1 MTNLELE
8 IKAKEQAEIFR
19 KQHDLGNTDAIALHN
34 LLLKLNVLTIFL
46 PLSGNF
52 AGMALKQEDE
62 KFMLINANHP
72 ICKQNFSI
80 AHELYHLF
88 IQEDF
93 KVQLSFQNNQ
103 DDIEKQADFFAVH
116 LLMPKQ
122 GILELIPENEQNKEI
137 TLRTIFKI
145 SSYYGV
151 SYQTV
156 LNRLLNLELLSNQ
169 SYKDAE
175 VTAKKVGVKKLAS
188 QYGSD
193 NKLYESGNQNLII
206 GEYTG
211 LATQLFEKEVIS
223 EMHYATLLADANVNL
238 YND

>member
-1 MTNLELE
+1 MTNLE
-8 IKAKEQAEIFR
+8 IKSKEQAEIFR

-72 ICKQNFSI
+72 TCKQNFSI

-88 IQEDF
+88 VQEDF
-93 KVQLSFQNNQ
+93 KVQLSFQNNK

-116 LLMPKQ
+116 LLMPEQ

-151 SYQTV
+151 SYETI
-156 LNRLLNLELLSNQ
+156 LNRLLNLQLLNIQ
-169 SYKDAE
+169 SYNDAK
-175 VTAKKVGVKKLAS
+175 VIAKIGIKKLAS

-193 NKLYESGNQNLII
+193 TKLYESGNQNLII

-223 EMHYATLLADANVNL
+223 EMHYATLLADANVNI